1 MMVPRPFTILLA
13 EDDDG
18 HAALVQ
24 RNLRRVGVTNAIVRV
39 TDGQAVLDHVH
50 GNLARLDGKAAETLL
65 ILLDINMPRVDGI
78 EVLRHLKND
87 PATSQIPVIIL
98 TTTDSPK
105 DVEMCYQ
112 LGCSVYVTK
121 PVLYEQ
127 FVEAVRRLG
136 LFLQVVELPG
146 VRDKRKGTLS

>member
-24 RNLRRVGVTNAIVRV
+24 RNLRRAGVTNAIVRV
-39 TDGQAVLDHVH
+39 TDGQAALDHVR
-50 GNLARLDGKAAETLL
+50 GNLARLDGQATETLL

-87 PATSQIPVIIL
+87 PATSQIPIIIL
-98 TTTDSPK
+98 TTTDAPK
-105 DVEMCYQ
+105 DVDTCYQ

-127 FVEAVRRLG
+127 FVEAVSRLG
-136 LFLQVVELPG
+136 RFLQVVDLPG
-146 VRDKRKGTLS
+146 AGDKTNGPS